1 MEHLYILYG
10 MMWDDEHETQN
21 SEWLDLLHLFIAVKE
36 LYLSAI
42 STLHIA
48 PFLQELVGERVTEV
62 LTALQPLFIE
72 EPLVIASETVKE
84 DIEQLLQFA
93 AARRLAGCPI
103 VVSLCDF
110 NKYKL

>member
-1 MEHLYILYG
+1 MNMRLRIVNGWNFYIRL
-10 MMWDDEHETQN
+10 
-21 SEWLDLLHLFIAVKE
+21 SLKE

-42 STLHIA
+42 GTLRIA
-48 PFLQELVGERVTEV
+48 PFLLELVGERVTEV
-62 LTALQPLFIE
+62 LTALQTLFIE
-72 EPLVIASETVKE
+72 EPLVLASETVKK

-103 VVSLCDF
+103 VVSLYDF